1 LAHLASNFKTA
12 TLSHSVTPPG
22 FKFYFKSTSSGNL
35 ADLLMA
41 SVPNFGPTW
50 MIYELVG
57 QVSQMT
63 GEDVMKILL
72 YNKTRSERRF

>member
-1 LAHLASNFKTA
+1 VL
-12 TLSHSVTPPG
+12 
-22 FKFYFKSTSSGNL
+22 
-35 ADLLMA
+35 A

-57 QVSQMT
+57 QASQMT